1 MAIVRSSSLLSP
13 LRHGSVNRQS
23 LISTVYNT
31 RTYIVI
37 ASFDNAQRLAL
48 VRFVSKFAFFFFFNS
63 SSFFSVTFTVQE
75 IFSKFIEAFCLA
87 VHHDFHEYHAVTFVF
102 ECTID
107 SIESTHYAFA
117 VEF

>member
-23 LISTVYNT
+23 LISTVYNI

-48 VRFVSKFAFFFFFNS
+48 VRFVSKFAFFFSFLTVLHS
-63 SSFFSVTFTVQE
+63 SLSHLQYKKFLANL
-75 IFSKFIEAFCLA
+75 SK
-87 VHHDFHEYHAVTFVF
+87 H
-102 ECTID
+102 
-107 SIESTHYAFA
+107 FA
-117 VEF
+117 